1 MNLLLLANSLITLIF
16 VILCI
21 AFFTLLER
29 KVMSSVQRRRGP
41 NIVGMFGLLQPFA
54 DALKLIGKEML
65 YTSNSNVFIFFLSPV
80 FSFFITLFL
89 WLLIPLHPGYSIVE
103 LPFSILFLL
112 AISSLGVHGIIFSGW
127 SSNSKYSF
135 LGSIRSASQMISY
148 EICLST
154 IYIGLVLMAGTFSL
168 SGIVAAQET
177 IWFVIPLYPYWILFV
192 ITSLAETNRSPFDL
206 PEAEA
211 ELVAGYNVEY
221 SSIAF
226 ALFFLAE
233 YGNIILMSA
242 LSTIFFFGGWYFLD
256 FNSSA
261 YHIIFSIKTT
271 LNMFVFLIVRAAVP
285 RYRYDQL
292 MAIGWKTLIPLSFF
306 LLILQATLIYNFFY

>member
-1 MNLLLLANSLITLIF
+1 MDFLLIINSLIVLVLI
-16 VILCI
+16 ILCI

-41 NIVGMFGLLQPFA
+41 NIVGLFGLLQAFA
-54 DALKLIGKEML
+54 DGLKLLGKELL
-65 YTSNSNVFIFFLSPV
+65 YTSNSNVFIFLLSPV
-80 FSFFITLFL
+80 FSFLITLTL
-89 WLLIPLHPGYSIVE
+89 WLLIPFEYGYSIME
-103 LPFSILFLL
+103 LPFSILFIL
-112 AISSLGVHGIIFSGW
+112 AISSLGVHAIIFSGW
-127 SSNSKYSF
+127 ASNSKYSF

-154 IYIGLVLMAGTFSL
+154 IYIGIILMSGSFSL
-168 SGIVAAQET
+168 ISIIEIQKT
-177 IWFVIPLYPYWILFV
+177 IWFIIPLFPYWILFV

-233 YGNIILMSA
+233 YGNIILMST
-242 LSTIFFFGGWYFLD
+242 LSTIFFLEGE
-256 FNSSA
+256 
-261 YHIIFSIKTT
+261 
-271 LNMFVFLIVRAAVP
+271 IVV
-285 RYRYDQL
+285 Y
-292 MAIGWKTLIPLSFF
+292 
-306 LLILQATLIYNFFY
+306 

>member
-1 MNLLLLANSLITLIF
+1 MDFFLLINTLATLIF
-16 VILCI
+16 IILCI

-41 NIVGMFGLLQPFA
+41 NVVGLFGLFQPFA

-65 YTSNSNVFIFFLSPV
+65 YTSNSNVFIFFLSPI

-89 WLLIPLHPGYSIVE
+89 WLLIPLHSGYIIIE

-148 EICLST
+148 EVCLST
-154 IYIGLVLMAGTFSL
+154 IYIGIILMAGSFSL
-168 SGIVAAQET
+168 IQIVEAQKN
-177 IWFVIPLYPYWILFV
+177 IWFVIPLFPYWILFI

-242 LSTIFFFGGWYFLD
+242 LSTIFFFGGWYLFELD
-256 FNSSA
+256 SSS
-261 YHIIFSIKTT
+261 YHIIFAIKTT
-271 LNMFVFLIVRAAVP
+271 LNMFIFLIVRAAVP

-306 LLILQATLIYNFFY
+306 LLILQATFIYRFFY

>member
-1 MNLLLLANSLITLIF
+1 MSLFLLANSLATLIF
-16 VILCI
+16 IILCI

-29 KVMSSVQRRRGP
+29 KVMSSIQRRRGP
-41 NIVGMFGLLQPFA
+41 NVVGIFGLLQPFA
-54 DALKLIGKEML
+54 DALKLIGKEIL

-89 WLLIPLHPGYSIVE
+89 WLLIPFHPGYQIVE

-135 LGSIRSASQMISY
+135 LGAIRSASQMISY

-154 IYIGLVLMAGTFSL
+154 VYIGLILMSGSFTL
-168 SGIVAAQET
+168 SGIVHSQEL
-177 IWFVIPLYPYWILFV
+177 IWYFLPLFPYWVLFI

-256 FNSSA
+256 VNPDM
-261 YHIIFSIKTT
+261 YHVIFSIKTT
-271 LNMFVFLIVRAAVP
+271 LNMFIFLIVRAAVP

-306 LLILQATLIYNFFY
+306 LLILQATFIYSLYY

>member
-1 MNLLLLANSLITLIF
+1 MDLVLLINSLIVLICI
-16 VILCI
+16 ILCI

-41 NIVGMFGLLQPFA
+41 NIVGVFGLLQAFA
-54 DALKLIGKEML
+54 DALKLLGKELL
-65 YTSNSNVFIFFLSPV
+65 YTSNANIFIFLLSPV
-80 FSFFITLFL
+80 FSFLITLTL
-89 WLLIPLHPGYSIVE
+89 WLLIPFDYGYTIME
-103 LPFSILFLL
+103 LPFSILFIL
-112 AISSLGVHGIIFSGW
+112 AISSLGVHAIIFSGW
-127 SSNSKYSF
+127 ASNSKYSF

-154 IYIGLVLMAGTFSL
+154 IYIGIILMSGSFSL
-168 SGIVAAQET
+168 IGIVEIQES
-177 IWFVIPLYPYWILFV
+177 IWFIIPLFPYWILFV

-233 YGNIILMSA
+233 YGNIILMST
-242 LSTIFFFGGWYFLD
+242 LSSLFFFGGWESIHFINLANYM
-256 FNSSA
+256 A
-261 YHIIFSIKTT
+261 FSFKITV
-271 LNMFVFLIVRAAVP
+271 NMFVFLIVRAAVP

-292 MAIGWKTLIPLSFF
+292 MAIGWKSLIPLSFF
-306 LLILQATLIYNFFY
+306 FLIIQSAAIYSLFY

>member
-1 MNLLLLANSLITLIF
+1 MDLILLANSLIVLIF
-16 VILCI
+16 IILCI

-41 NIVGMFGLLQPFA
+41 NIVGIFGLLQPFA
-54 DALKLIGKEML
+54 DALKLIGKELL
-65 YTSNSNVFIFFLSPV
+65 YTSNSNVFIFFLAPV
-80 FSFFITLFL
+80 FSFFITLLL
-89 WLLIPLHPGYSIVE
+89 WLLIPFNPGYSIIE

-112 AISSLGVHGIIFSGW
+112 SISSLGVHGIIFSGW
-127 SSNSKYSF
+127 ASNSKYSF

-154 IYIGLVLMAGTFSL
+154 IYIGLILIAGTFSL
-168 SGIVAAQET
+168 NGIVESQET
-177 IWFVIPLYPYWILFV
+177 IWFVVPLFPYWVLFV

-242 LSTIFFFGGWYFLD
+242 LSTIFFFGGWYFLGY
-256 FNSSA
+256 SGAWSPA
-261 YHIIFSIKTT
+261 IFAIKTT
-271 LNMFVFLIVRAAVP
+271 FNMFIFLLVRAAVP

-292 MAIGWKTLIPLSFF
+292 MAIGWKALIPTSFF
-306 LLILQATLIYNFFY
+306 FLILEATLIYSLFY